1 MGLFHSARS
10 LSPEASK
17 KEIAKKVKAA
27 IARIDDFKP
36 VKLDGPITMDMS
48 FKSYRVSEMLAYLPQ
63 LERINSHTIRYVG
76 KNMID
81 VSTMATFITGYSIE
95 LTP

>member
-1 MGLFHSARS
+1 
-10 LSPEASK
+10 
-17 KEIAKKVKAA
+17 
-27 IARIDDFKP
+27 
-36 VKLDGPITMDMS
+36 MDMS

-81 VSTMATFITGYSIE
+81 VSTMATFITVYSIE